1 VGIAIG
7 FESYRIGEGG
17 PLRRFELRCRL
28 TTPVQQIFAFLV
40 VAWVP
45 ILVLG
50 AWFQATTGW
59 REPLLHDLA
68 THVRLLVAAP
78 LFLLLD
84 HRFPSLC
91 SGMLSLLARQSF
103 VDEADR
109 PRFERTLARARRH
122 SDSWI
127 PEAVLA
133 CLSLAMGVAAL
144 EDIVHVRALADR
156 SGLPALRAWYAFVT
170 LPLFQF
176 LLWRS
181 LWRWAIWASILFDLS
196 RLRLNLVATHPDRR
210 GGIAFLRLPSLR
222 YCAVLLFA
230 IASVACVEWSGR
242 FEIGTSLDSFRP
254 LLLLFSVVATLVAVG
269 PTLLFAVQLY
279 RVRHDGAVEIAEL
292 ATRCGRSFDRRWV
305 ASDRDD
311 LGRDEEI
318 QGLTALGQTYRET
331 VDQIRLSLF
340 RKRDIYLLLAA
351 TTLPVL
357 LVMLAR
363 VPADDWQR
371 FVGTMLFGGLTP

>member
-17 PLRRFELRCRL
+17 PLRRFELRCSL
-28 TTPVQQIFAFLV
+28 TTPLQQIFAFLV

-196 RLRLNLVATHPDRR
+196 FGSTWSRPIPTGEAASRSFACPRCVTAPCSCSRSRASRAWSGAGDSRSAPASTAFGHSCSSSASWRRSSPWVRLSCSRFSSTACVTTAPWRSR
-210 GGIAFLRLPSLR
+210 SSLR
-222 YCAVLLFA
+222 GA
-230 IASVACVEWSGR
+230 G
-242 FEIGTSLDSFRP
+242 
-254 LLLLFSVVATLVAVG
+254 
-269 PTLLFAVQLY
+269 
-279 RVRHDGAVEIAEL
+279 VRSIDAG
-292 ATRCGRSFDRRWV
+292 
-305 ASDRDD
+305 
-311 LGRDEEI
+311 
-318 QGLTALGQTYRET
+318 
-331 VDQIRLSLF
+331 
-340 RKRDIYLLLAA
+340 
-351 TTLPVL
+351 
-357 LVMLAR
+357 
-363 VPADDWQR
+363 
-371 FVGTMLFGGLTP
+371 